1 MRKDNI
7 IKNHY
12 KASQDISGTKIYT
25 VLDRFDA
32 YTLNRFRKFILSPY
46 FNQNERLVSFFDTI
60 DPQLRNNN
68 GINLTKGDIW
78 EATYSERYD
87 DTKFRKLCT
96 DLLKLVE
103 AFLAQEVYDSN
114 PLHQANYLLQAVNQK
129 KLEPL
134 YNSTI
139 RTAKRL
145 SEQQFLKPS
154 AFYYYQYEFEKNYYE
169 ITEFEVQRSEISNIE
184 LIITNLDKFYIA
196 EKLRY
201 YCNILSRRSIISHEY
216 NILFIEHI
224 IEHIESIDF
233 EDIVPINFYYHIYC
247 MLTREDAHPHY
258 DQLKVLIFKH
268 IQKIPENEKE
278 EIIVAALNYC
288 ARQINQGN
296 HEFLRE
302 RFKLYQDF
310 VSNNLLLLNGVMTP
324 WNFRNVIVTGLR
336 LGEYDW
342 VDQFIDNYKI
352 HLEEKYRDNAVSF
365 NKANLHFYKGEYY
378 KVIEM
383 LQTVEYEDISYNLNA
398 KSMLIATYYELDEFE
413 ALQSLLETF
422 RLYLQRNKKIAQDKK
437 DHYLQLILF
446 TKHLTRL
453 DPRDTK
459 QIQSLKKKI
468 QNAKAVVNKNWLLE
482 KIGELEG

>member
-7 IKNHY
+7 IKNHH

-46 FNQNERLVSFFDTI
+46 FNQNERLISFFDTI
-60 DPQLRNNN
+60 EPQLRNNN

-129 KLEPL
+129 KLKPL
-134 YNSTI
+134 YNSTV

-154 AFYYYQYEFEKNYYE
+154 AFYYYQYEFKKTIYELTDYE
-169 ITEFEVQRSEISNIE
+169 IQRSQIKLLAQIE
-184 LIITNLDKFYIA
+184 DNLDKFYIG

-201 YCNILSRRSIISHEY
+201 YCTILSIKSHMEHEYQFLFVDNILQ
-216 NILFIEHI
+216 
-224 IEHIESIDF
+224 HIESNDF
-233 EDIVPINFYYHIYC
+233 ENVVPINFFYQIYC
-247 MLTREDAHPHY
+247 MLSKDDGHFHY
-258 DQLKVLIFKH
+258 LQLKQLIEKH
-268 IQKIPENEKE
+268 IDEIPANEKE
-278 EIIVAALNYC
+278 EVIVAALNYC
-288 ARQINQGN
+288 ARQINKGN
-296 HEFLRE
+296 SEYLRE
-302 RFKLYQDF
+302 RFSLYQAFLTQD
-310 VSNNLLLLNGVMTP
+310 LLMLDGKMSP
-324 WNFRNVIVTGLR
+324 WNFRNVIVNGLR

-342 VDQFIDNYKI
+342 VEQFIDDYQV
-352 HLEEKYRDNAVSF
+352 HLEEKYQENAVSF
-365 NKANLHFYKGEYY
+365 NRANLYFYKEEYE
-378 KVIEM
+378 KVIET
-383 LQTVEYEDISYNLNA
+383 LREVEYDDISYNLNA

-422 RLYLQRNKKIAQDKK
+422 RLYLQRNKKIAKSRK
-437 DHYLQLILF
+437 DLYLPLVQF

-468 QNAKAVVNKNWLLE
+468 QNTKAVINKNWLLE